1 MGAANRQYHA
11 QQEAMRRA
19 AEEAERMR
27 KQQEEANKA
36 YQEQLEQMRKQT
48 EALKAPKTL
57 KSTIDA
63 ENVGVR
69 TGLSTRRTTSSLGKG
84 VSSLRIPLNL
94 GGSSGSGLN
103 IG

>member
-1 MGAANRQYHA
+1 MGASRRMYHA
-11 QQEAMRRA
+11 QEEAMRRA
-19 AEEAERMR
+19 AEDAERMR
-27 KQQEEANKA
+27 KQQEEASKA
-36 YQEQLEQMRKQT
+36 YEAQLEQMRKQA

-69 TGLSTRRTTSSLGKG
+69 TGLSTRRTTSSLAKG

-94 GGSSGSGLN
+94 GGNSGSGLN